1 MKTQSLIA
9 VAALCVGAAGGY
21 LVGNSGSSEETDT
34 EVSVRDTKS
43 GRAGGGGGG
52 SVAKPTRIRSTD
64 EIYRMPGQMNRVQ
77 SLIDYYSGL
86 DASEFESEANKL
98 ESLPPQQ
105 RILAAFLLF
114 SRWAEV
120 DPLAAMAHSKGMGFT
135 GMFVRPALLQGW
147 ASVDPENAA
156 LYFKDNPSEFQMMGG
171 FGRGRG
177 GPMGGDG
184 AAGVIAGEWA
194 RNDSDGAMTWAMTLE
209 GNDRSSA
216 IASVLRE
223 MASTDPAA
231 AAEKA
236 ASLAGEDLGRA
247 YRDIARQWGGQ
258 DWQSAQ
264 AWVKSLPADEQ
275 GDAMSAAIEG
285 LAATDVQAAAR
296 ELKAMPADQVDDGA
310 IRTVASTMARD
321 DPAKAAEWLVGLGSE
336 ESGGAM
342 REVMVSWTATDSSA
356 ALGFIEQQPEGELR
370 DTAAA
375 TYVFSNGSADPGESM
390 KLAETIGDEST
401 RSRTIGMTARRW
413 MRDDEEAAKAY
424 VEGSTVLDDETK
436 ERILSDEGG
445 RGGPG
450 RGPGRGPGGR

>member
-21 LVGNSGSSEETDT
+21 LIGKSGSDEEAASE
-34 EVSVRDTKS
+34 VAARDTKS
-43 GRAGGGGGG
+43 GRPGSGGGG
-52 SVAKPTRIRSTD
+52 SAAKPSRIRSTD
-64 EIYRMPGQMNRVQ
+64 EIYRLPGQMNRVQ
-77 SLIDYYSGL
+77 SLLDYYSGL
-86 DASEFESEANKL
+86 DPSQFEFEAGKL

-120 DPLAAMAHSKGMGFT
+120 DPLAAMDYSKGMGFT

-156 LYFKDNPSEFQMMGG
+156 QYFKDNPREFQMMGG

-177 GPMGGDG
+177 PMGGEG

-194 RNDSDGAMTWAMTLE
+194 RNDSDGAMSWALTLE

-223 MASTDPAA
+223 MAATDPAA

-236 ASLAGEDLGRA
+236 GSLAGEDLGRA
-247 YRDIARQWGGQ
+247 YRDIARQWAGQ

-285 LAATDVQAAAR
+285 LAVTDVQAAAR
-296 ELKAMPADQVDDGA
+296 ELKAMPADEVDNRA

-321 DPAKAAEWLVGLGSE
+321 DPAKAAEWLVGLNSE

-342 REVMVSWTATDSSA
+342 REVMVSWAATDSAA
-356 ALGFIEQQPEGELR
+356 ALGFIQQQPEGELR

-375 TYVFSNGSADPGESM
+375 TYVFSNGATDPAGSM
-390 KLAETIGDEST
+390 KLAETIGDEGT

-413 MRDDEEAAKAY
+413 MRDDEAAAKAY
-424 VEGSTVLDDETK
+424 VESSTLLDDEAK
-436 ERILSDEGG
+436 ERILSGEGGPGG

-450 RGPGRGPGGR
+450 RGRGGR